1 MEYWRVLALMVM
13 MVGAGSVK
21 RALRVRHLDGVFTGH
36 LCVVRPDPILILV
49 VVLIQFNHR
58 ELLLKRAGPVLLS
71 HSASLHVMVVSPLVL
86 RGGLNHLP
94 IIGAVLL

>member
-1 MEYWRVLALMVM
+1 MVM
-13 MVGAGSVK
+13 VVGGSPVK
-21 RALRVRHLDGVFTGH
+21 RALRVRHLHSVFTGH
-36 LCVVRPDPILILV
+36 LCVVRPDPILILI

-71 HSASLHVMVVSPLVL
+71 HGALLHVVVISPLVL
-86 RGGLNHLP
+86 RGSLNHLP